1 MLHIINGTTKVLD
14 KILNPDS
21 RPTET
26 DQKSSEFGVLEFGP
40 INFEAF
46 MYLTFAIVDGGVVG
60 PVDRLV
66 VLLGE
71 LAEAERHV
79 GGD

>member
-1 MLHIINGTTKVLD
+1 
-14 KILNPDS
+14 
-21 RPTET
+21 
-26 DQKSSEFGVLEFGP
+26 
-40 INFEAF
+40 